1 MISNVFKKYD
11 SLYRKLNQIRQKEI
25 KIDSK
30 YQSQLDILGKKESF
44 IKQELE
50 LLKKINTMFQNK
62 KEVN

>member
-62 KEVN
+62 KEVD